1 MTHQRRCGHG
11 FVHGQ
16 IGEDLNDLETARQAE
31 PRHSRRCK
39 AGDVSPLK
47 GNTALVGRL
56 KARNER
62 KQRCLPGAVRADQ
75 RDDFLRR
82 DVERHAIDCGK
93 TTEALGDA
101 DNAKKRLQ

>member
-1 MTHQRRCGHG
+1 
-11 FVHGQ
+11 
-16 IGEDLNDLETARQAE
+16 L
-31 PRHSRRCK
+31 S
-39 AGDVSPLK
+39 S
-47 GNTALVGRL
+47 
-56 KARNER
+56 
-62 KQRCLPGAVRADQ
+62 GAVRADQ